1 MTTHLQVLLESLRRL
16 LRRNAHQRVAH
27 ILVKARREDVASV
40 LRFLDEPQRQQV
52 FELLPSDE
60 ARAGVLAE
68 LDAHIVERLARG
80 RSTQQMA
87 RVINLMSVDEQAR
100 LLSSLTEELRAELLA
115 ALQAALHPD
124 EARELEELLHYE
136 RDSAGG
142 IMSTDFF
149 SLPEETTCEQAIRA
163 LQGAR
168 DVEMVFYI
176 YVVNAEMHLCGV
188 VSLRELVTNPPQ
200 RTLAE
205 IRTAEVISVKLSSDQ
220 EEVAQLAARYNLLAL
235 PVVDEHN
242 RLVGIITIDDVI
254 DVIREEATED
264 ILKMA
269 GADESAFEDSSV
281 WSNFLTRAPW
291 LFATW
296 LGGLA
301 ASVLIGVFEH
311 QLEQNVAL
319 AAFIPIVL
327 GMGGNVGTQTA
338 TIMVRGLATGR
349 VVYGLGGRYLGR
361 ELGVGALLG
370 VFYGL
375 LLALYAVVRY
385 YADGALPLGLTVGVS
400 VWASMVT
407 AAVVGA
413 STPLMFHRLKID
425 PAVATGPL
433 VTTAVDVLGIL
444 VYFLVAQRV
453 MGL

>member
-1 MTTHLQVLLESLRRL
+1 VATHLQVLLESLRRL
-16 LRRNAHQRVAH
+16 LRRNAHPRVAH
-27 ILVKARREDVASV
+27 ILAKSRSEDIASV
-40 LRFLDEPQRQQV
+40 MRFLDEHQRQQL

-60 ARAGVLAE
+60 ARADMLSE
-68 LDAHIVERLARG
+68 LDAHIFAELARG
-80 RSTQQMA
+80 RSAEQMA
-87 RVINLMSVDEQAR
+87 RVINHMSVDDQAH
-100 LLSSLTEELRAELLA
+100 LLSALTDELRAELLV
-115 ALQAALHPD
+115 ALQRALNP
-124 EARELEELLHYE
+124 EEVRELEELLHYE

-149 SLPEETTCEQAIRA
+149 ALTEETTCAQAIEA
-163 LQGAR
+163 LQSAQ
-168 DVEMVFYI
+168 DVEMAFYI

-205 IRTAEVISVKLSSDQ
+205 IRTADVISVKLNYDQ

-242 RLVGIITIDDVI
+242 KLVGIITIDDVI

-281 WSNFLTRAPW
+281 WPNFITRAPW

-311 QLEQNVAL
+311 QLEKNVAL

-349 VVYGLGGRYLGR
+349 VVYGLGLNYLVR

-385 YADGALPLGLTVGVS
+385 YSTGGMPLGLTVGVS
-400 VWASMVT
+400 VWASMVA

>member
-1 MTTHLQVLLESLRRL
+1 MSTHFQVLIESLRRL

-27 ILVKARREDVASV
+27 ILAKSRREDVASAM
-40 LRFLDEPQRQQV
+40 RFLDEHQRQQV

-60 ARAGVLAE
+60 ARADVLSE
-68 LDAHIVERLARG
+68 LDAHIFEELVQG
-80 RSTQQMA
+80 RSTEQMA
-87 RVINLMSVDEQAR
+87 RVINHMSVDDQAH
-100 LLSSLTEELRAELLA
+100 LLSSLTDELRAELLE
-115 ALQAALHPD
+115 ALHPD
-124 EARELEELLHYE
+124 EVRELEELLHYE

-149 SLPEETTCEQAIRA
+149 ALPEETTCEQAIKA
-163 LQGAR
+163 LQGAG
-168 DVEMVFYI
+168 DVEMAFYI

-205 IRTAEVISVKLSSDQ
+205 IRTAEVISVKLSYDQ

-242 RLVGIITIDDVI
+242 KLVGIITIDDVI

-311 QLEQNVAL
+311 QLEKNVAL

-349 VVYGLGGRYLGR
+349 VVYGLGTRYLLR